1 MTRDNRTLSLAYLVL
16 VASSGLILPVLA
28 VPPPPSA
35 RQARLSPVYQHSYVD
50 AAYPSAQQER
60 KYDKPTKKI
69 AKDSDNE
76 ISLNTIQ
83 ENGFSWGT
91 MLSSIMQ
98 LLFTPALNAGPTK
111 SDSIDTDSGVS
122 NSPWANILA
131 VGLKILSAILGG
143 GAAAGDGID
152 KVDNASPLQGVLTA
166 VLSAVMGAKDPEQVS
181 TMAKQAG
188 EFINIVVNLLDALK
202 TSFSQRSA
210 NARSIGQKDIM
221 SEAGIAG
228 ITLMKAYVK
237 TINTSNDECKKLY
250 ICEGSKSCQ
259 SDLQGGATSL
269 CLFSA
274 YTTSMLLE
282 KTSSLPFTQYYEAS
296 RRGRSGVNC
305 STAYETCNDV

>member
-152 KVDNASPLQGVLTA
+152 KVDNASPLQ
-166 VLSAVMGAKDPEQVS
+166 
-181 TMAKQAG
+181 
-188 EFINIVVNLLDALK
+188 FINIVVNLLDALK